1 VTRTTDTRR
10 ATQGCHALQVVRD
23 HGTDTVDLMTRIA
36 LAVIV
41 IAGCATSNK
50 NGPRAGGGVE
60 TDDGMVCT
68 EVQDTGTLFSHTEC
82 KPREQRQAETDAA
95 RRLMQAPRTTRD
107 AK

>member
-1 VTRTTDTRR
+1 
-10 ATQGCHALQVVRD
+10 
-23 HGTDTVDLMTRIA
+23 MTRIA

-60 TDDGMVCT
+60 ADDGMVCT